1 MPEKSR
7 ARGVEWSVVIN
18 GPRIIKKLI
27 SLAPRRRGGKSAN
40 SRVGELV
47 GWVIETPSGWPATFI
62 VGLGN
67 ESRAYCN
74 AIHKCWCCCCMRKA
88 ATLLLYLFD
97 AIAKMSWPCSACW
110 VPWMP
115 SLGAASLPSVHCWPD
130 ACACVKRKH
139 TYSVCC
145 CCLLY
150 ALCFVLSTSD
160 ATKIFQQQ
168 CDKCPLCM
176 GSVFM
181 SCKMRKLS
189 CNKIVAINQMCP
201 TGCA

>member
-110 VPWMP
+110 VPWMR

-139 TYSVCC
+139 TYIVCC

-150 ALCFVLSTSD
+150 ALCFRPAMQQRFSSNN
-160 ATKIFQQQ
+160 ATNVHYVWAA
-168 CDKCPLCM
+168 CLWVVKCA
-176 GSVFM
+176 
-181 SCKMRKLS
+181 
-189 CNKIVAINQMCP
+189 N
-201 TGCA
+201 